1 VEAGTLAPFLDR
13 MEEVSRRFF
22 RYVHNRIQTE
32 GGLTP
37 SQFFLLKELEAEGAL
52 TVTEAAQRLGT
63 TVAGATGLL
72 DRMARSGLI
81 ERSRDEADRR
91 LVWVRM
97 SSTGAALLTRA
108 LQQRREIMA
117 ELFQALTPAE
127 LAQLVALYEKVAR
140 ALPAPGAEFRTKE

>member
-1 VEAGTLAPFLDR
+1 VEARTLAPLLDR
-13 MEEVSRRFF
+13 MEELFRRIF
-22 RYVHNRIQTE
+22 RYVQSRIQAE
-32 GGLTP
+32 GGLPP
-37 SQFFLLKELEAEGAL
+37 SQFFLLKELEAEGSL

-63 TVAGATGLL
+63 TAAGATGLL
-72 DRMARSGLI
+72 DRMARAGLI

-97 SSTGAALLTRA
+97 SATGAALLNRA
-108 LQQRREIMA
+108 HQKRREILA

-140 ALPAPGAEFRTKE
+140 AMTAPGAETRTKE